1 MNKQNLECLTDLKKK
16 LLGSNYID
24 DENSPIKNILMAKE
38 KQYYQDIKGVGINSD
53 YCRGHRGHIENYRVV
68 DEVFKH
74 LTDNKTIEHTDVLH
88 SFWHTYKAV
97 MQLERP
103 DLFRPSGSLEKDS
116 VIPLEKTNKMNPPE
130 IDNRF
135 PPHASDKYSVIHKKY
150 IEYYQHYFPEYLPN
164 EVPEKYTW
172 INFLLYNNDKFNEV
186 YDKYPKLKDFAK
198 LTHSIGNIIVVPKG
212 FNTGR
217 GANDYGD
224 FALKSLKTF
233 LDSFNAWEDY
243 VTKFHLESFLNLDE
257 NQSEK
262 YSPIS
267 LWNGHLEGKAGS
279 FPKNKTEIE
288 EFLENVTSSIEE
300 REKIL
305 LKRVKDKSSE
315 IEKQS
320 MLDF

>member
-1 MNKQNLECLTDLKKK
+1 
-16 LLGSNYID
+16 
-24 DENSPIKNILMAKE
+24 
-38 KQYYQDIKGVGINSD
+38 
-53 YCRGHRGHIENYRVV
+53 
-68 DEVFKH
+68 
-74 LTDNKTIEHTDVLH
+74 
-88 SFWHTYKAV
+88 

-103 DLFRPSGSLEKDS
+103 DLFRPSGSLKEGN
-116 VIPLEKTNKMNPPE
+116 VIPLEKPDKTNPPE

-135 PPHASDKYSVIHKKY
+135 PPYDSDKYLVIHKKY
-150 IEYYQHYFPEYLPN
+150 IKYYQHYFPEYLPN
-164 EVPEKYTW
+164 EVPKKYTW
-172 INFLLYNNDKFNEV
+172 IDFLLYNNDKFSEV

-233 LDSFNAWEDY
+233 LDSFNAWEAY

-257 NQSEK
+257 NHSEK

-267 LWNGHLEGKAGS
+267 LWTGHLDGKAS
-279 FPKNKTEIE
+279 SLPKNRKEIDD
-288 EFLENVTSSIEE
+288 FLENVTSSIEE

-305 LKRVKDKSSE
+305 LKIVNDRFLSKN
-315 IEKQS
+315 
-320 MLDF
+320 

>member
-1 MNKQNLECLTDLKKK
+1 MNERDLNCLKDLKKK

-24 DENSPIKNILMAKE
+24 EENSYIKNILMAKE
-38 KQYYQDIKGVGINSD
+38 KQYHQDIKGVGINSD
-53 YCRGHRGHIENYRVV
+53 YCRGVRGHIENYRVV

-74 LTDNKTIEHTDVLH
+74 LTDNKSIEHTDVLH
-88 SFWHTYKAV
+88 SFWHTYKAL

-103 DLFRPSGSLEKDS
+103 DLFRPSGSLKKGN
-116 VIPLEKTNKMNPPE
+116 VIPLEKPDKINPPE

-150 IEYYQHYFPEYLPN
+150 IEYYQYYFPEYLPN

-172 INFLLYNNDKFNEV
+172 INFLLYNNDKFSEV
-186 YDKYPKLKDFAK
+186 YDKYPKLNDFAK

-224 FALKSLKTF
+224 FALKSLKIF
-233 LDSFNAWEDY
+233 LESFNAWEDY
-243 VTKFHLESFLNLDE
+243 VTKFHLEPFLEGDF
-257 NQSEK
+257 
-262 YSPIS
+262 PIS
-267 LWNGHLEGKAGS
+267 LWTGHLDGKAGS
-279 FPKNKTEIE
+279 LPKNKIEIE

-305 LKRVKDKSSE
+305 LKKVKDSFLE
-315 IEKQS
+315 IEKQRRT
-320 MLDF
+320 DF

>member
-1 MNKQNLECLTDLKKK
+1 MNEHDLNCLKDLKKK

-24 DENSPIKNILMAKE
+24 EENSYIKNILMAKE
-38 KQYYQDIKGVGINSD
+38 EQYYQDIKGVGINSD
-53 YCRGHRGHIENYRVV
+53 YCRGVRGHIENYRVV

-74 LTDNKTIEHTDVLH
+74 LTDNKPIEHTDVLH
-88 SFWHTYKAV
+88 SFWHTYKAL

-103 DLFRPSGSLEKDS
+103 DLFKPSGSLKKDN
-116 VIPLEKTNKMNPPE
+116 VIPLEKPDKMNPPE

-150 IEYYQHYFPEYLPN
+150 IEYYQHYFPEYLPH

-172 INFLLYNNDKFNEV
+172 IDFLLYNNDKFIEV
-186 YDKYPKLKDFAK
+186 YKKYPKLKDFAR
-198 LTHSIGNIIVVPKG
+198 LTHSIGNIIIVPKG

-224 FALKSLKTF
+224 FALKSIKTF

-243 VTKFHLESFLNLDE
+243 VTKFYLESFLNVGE
-257 NQSEK
+257 NQSGK

-267 LWNGHLEGKAGS
+267 LWDGHLEGKAGS

-288 EFLENVTSSIEE
+288 GFLENVMSSIEA

-305 LKRVKDKSSE
+305 LKKVKDKSSE

>member
-1 MNKQNLECLTDLKKK
+1 MNEHDLNCLKDLKQK
-16 LLGSNYID
+16 LLGSNYIIGK
-24 DENSPIKNILMAKE
+24 NNYIKNILMAKE
-38 KQYYQDIKGVGINSD
+38 EEYYQDKEGKVIK
-53 YCRGHRGHIENYRVV
+53 GHIEKYGVV
-68 DEVFKH
+68 DKVFKYFA
-74 LTDNKTIEHTDVLH
+74 DNKPIEHTDVLH
-88 SFWHTYKAV
+88 SFWHTYKAL

-103 DLFRPSGSLEKDS
+103 DLFRPSGSLKEGN
-116 VIPLEKTNKMNPPE
+116 VIPLEKTDNENLPE
-130 IDNRF
+130 IHNGF
-135 PPHASDKYSVIHKKY
+135 PPYDSNNYIVIHEKY
-150 IEYYQHYFPEYLPN
+150 IEYYHNYFTEYLPS

-172 INFLLYNNDKFNEV
+172 IDFLLYNHDKFSEV

-243 VTKFHLESFLNLDE
+243 VTQFHLESFL
-257 NQSEK
+257 EK

-267 LWNGHLEGKAGS
+267 LWNGHLEGEVGS

-288 EFLENVTSSIEE
+288 EFLEIVTSSIEE
-300 REKIL
+300 RENIL
-305 LKRVKDKSSE
+305 IEIVNDRFSSMN
-315 IEKQS
+315 I
-320 MLDF
+320 

>member
-1 MNKQNLECLTDLKKK
+1 MAKILKRSRKMDEQNLDCLKDLKKK
-16 LLGSNYID
+16 LLGCNYID
-24 DENSPIKNILMAKE
+24 EENSYIKNILMAKE
-38 KQYYQDIKGVGINSD
+38 KQYYQDIKGVRINSD
-53 YCRGHRGHIENYRVV
+53 YCRGDRGHIENYRVV

-74 LTDNKTIEHTDVLH
+74 LTDNKPIEHTDVLH
-88 SFWHTYKAV
+88 SFWHTYKAL

-103 DLFRPSGSLEKDS
+103 DLFRPLGSLKKEDE
-116 VIPLEKTNKMNPPE
+116 IPLEKPDKKNLPK
-130 IDNRF
+130 IDKGF
-135 PPHASDKYSVIHKKY
+135 PPHASDKYLVIHKKY
-150 IEYYQHYFPEYLPN
+150 IEHYQNYFPDYLPS

-172 INFLLYNNDKFNEV
+172 IDFLLYNNDKFIEV
-186 YDKYPKLKDFAK
+186 YKKYPKLKDFAR

-224 FALKSLKTF
+224 FAFKSLKNF
-233 LDSFNAWEDY
+233 LESFNAWENY
-243 VTKFHLESFLNLDE
+243 VTKFHLESFL
-257 NQSEK
+257 EK

-267 LWNGHLEGKAGS
+267 LWNGHLEGEVGS

-305 LKRVKDKSSE
+305 LKKVEDN
-315 IEKQS
+315 
-320 MLDF
+320 F

>member
-1 MNKQNLECLTDLKKK
+1 MNKQNLDYLTDLKKK
-16 LLGSNYID
+16 LLSSNYID

-38 KQYYQDIKGVGINSD
+38 EEYYHDKEGKVIK
-53 YCRGHRGHIENYRVV
+53 GHIEKYGIVNK
-68 DEVFKH
+68 VFEK
-74 LTDNKTIEHTDVLH
+74 LTDGKPIEHTDVLH
-88 SFWHTYKAV
+88 SFWHTYKAL

-103 DLFRPSGSLEKDS
+103 DLFRPSGTLEEDK
-116 VIPLEKTNKMNPPE
+116 IPLEKPDNENLPE
-130 IDNRF
+130 IGNRF
-135 PPHASDKYSVIHKKY
+135 PPHASDNYSVIHEKY
-150 IEYYQHYFPEYLPN
+150 IEYYQHYFPEYLPHLPN
-164 EVPEKYTW
+164 EALEKYTW
-172 INFLLYNNDKFNEV
+172 IDFLLYNNDKFSEV

-224 FALKSLKTF
+224 FALESLKTF

-305 LKRVKDKSSE
+305 LKKAKDKSSE